1 MKRPK
6 KITFSNSQTVEY
18 QYDAMDNKLREK
30 DKSGIWTDYVGIK
43 IYKNNVLYQIG
54 MDEGRINAQGEYE
67 YGIQDHLG
75 NVRVMFRDSLSVA
88 KITQTENFGVWG
100 ESLLKLNYYRA
111 ANNKQQ
117 FIYTGHERNEELGV
131 YDAKARIYDPIVP
144 RFWQIDILSDKFRK
158 YSPYSYS
165 LNNPLRFID
174 PNGME
179 VRSIAGGIEF
189 TGADAGEAFSVFTG
203 RKNNVYIDIT
213 ADSKEQNAT
222 ANTKYNSWAVFAISN
237 FGIAREVLNIFK
249 DKSLSNLVIEA
260 HSIRHVKSGSFDG
273 LKIKSD
279 EGRGL
284 SFNNED
290 IKSFNTDGANY
301 SNAYAKNQVESLMG
315 IMNKVKDG
323 GNCIFAVCNLGTSQL
338 GIGDLYA
345 EQLSTLSGNRLN
357 LFTINGLSSAWIN
370 STKGSSNIGATVV
383 SGTLNS
389 SLNGAQP
396 YWNRIG
402 ASGSIIQT
410 YREIILSDSNN
421 PVELK

>member
-1 MKRPK
+1 MIDNLAYTYQANSNKIQSVTDISGETASFADAAGSTDYSYALDGSLVSDANKGISVIEYNYLKRPK

-18 QYDAMDNKLREK
+18 QYDATGNKLKEK

-165 LNNPLRFID
+165 LNNPLRFM
-174 PNGME
+174 G
-179 VRSIAGGIEF
+179 SKWYGGTF
-189 TGADAGEAFSVFTG
+189 YC
-203 RKNNVYIDIT
+203 RRY
-213 ADSKEQNAT
+213 
-222 ANTKYNSWAVFAISN
+222 
-237 FGIAREVLNIFK
+237 
-249 DKSLSNLVIEA
+249 
-260 HSIRHVKSGSFDG
+260 
-273 LKIKSD
+273 
-279 EGRGL
+279 
-284 SFNNED
+284 
-290 IKSFNTDGANY
+290 
-301 SNAYAKNQVESLMG
+301 
-315 IMNKVKDG
+315 
-323 GNCIFAVCNLGTSQL
+323 
-338 GIGDLYA
+338 
-345 EQLSTLSGNRLN
+345 
-357 LFTINGLSSAWIN
+357 
-370 STKGSSNIGATVV
+370 
-383 SGTLNS
+383 
-389 SLNGAQP
+389 
-396 YWNRIG
+396 
-402 ASGSIIQT
+402 
-410 YREIILSDSNN
+410 
-421 PVELK
+421 